1 MELAPWGWSGLAVGS
16 TELRCVGGVD
26 EVAGA
31 ADVCGEVVDVRGVR
45 VVRVGERRLAGVER
59 AVAGLCAVADTAAV
73 DGVEVV
79 LVSVE
84 SGAVPAS
91 GG

>member
-1 MELAPWGWSGLAVGS
+1 M
-16 TELRCVGGVD
+16 R
-26 EVAGA
+26 
-31 ADVCGEVVDVRGVR
+31 GEVVDVRGVR
-45 VVRVGERRLAGVER
+45 VVRVGERRLVGVER